1 LKKVRSPDQ
10 LVPVSFTYYYAS
22 TSSLSNR

>member
-1 LKKVRSPDQ
+1 VCYQVIGL

-22 TSSLSNR
+22 TSGLSTQ